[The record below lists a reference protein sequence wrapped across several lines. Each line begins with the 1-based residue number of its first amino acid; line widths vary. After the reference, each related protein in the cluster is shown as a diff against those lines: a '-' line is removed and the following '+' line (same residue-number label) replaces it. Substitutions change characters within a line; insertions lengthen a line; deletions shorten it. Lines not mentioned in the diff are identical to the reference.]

1 MDLSGSQSLDDYHR
15 GTTVRAEP
23 EIARGRIRG
32 YFEMDWWR
40 YGVECCEAKGQ
51 QSGAPPVGEE
61 AEVADTNEA
70 LGEQMQEEAAQEL
83 VPR

>member
-1 MDLSGSQSLDDYHR
+1 
-15 GTTVRAEP
+15 VRAEP

-51 QSGAPPVGEE
+51 QS
-61 AEVADTNEA
+61 EA